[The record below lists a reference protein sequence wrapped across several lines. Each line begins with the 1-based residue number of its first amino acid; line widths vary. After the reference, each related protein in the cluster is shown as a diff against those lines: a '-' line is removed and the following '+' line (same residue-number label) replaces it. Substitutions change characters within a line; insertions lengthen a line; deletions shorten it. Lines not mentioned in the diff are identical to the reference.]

1 METEVGGAVG
11 WDSSR
16 CQGQRLSEG
25 VLVLGVQ
32 RGVIETRNRIS
43 QVFKQFKELKPLK
56 GRRWRGLEAVREGSV
71 GGADGQNHRTAASS
85 SRQTQISAS
94 RLERPMKNSW
104 RWSITLSRC

>member
-1 METEVGGAVG
+1 MG

-43 QVFKQFKELKPLK
+43 QVFKQFKELTPLK
-56 GRRWRGLEAVREGSV
+56 GRRWRRV
-71 GGADGQNHRTAASS
+71 GGGEGGVGVGTDGQNHRTAASS
-85 SRQTQISAS
+85 SRQTR
-94 RLERPMKNSW
+94 RLEHPMKNSW

>member
-1 METEVGGAVG
+1 MEAEVGGGAVG
-11 WDSSR
+11 SDSSR

-56 GRRWRGLEAVREGSV
+56 GQRWRGV
-71 GGADGQNHRTAASS
+71 GGGKGGGAPTVRTIERLLHLLGRHRYPPAALNV
-85 SRQTQISAS
+85 A
-94 RLERPMKNSW
+94 
-104 RWSITLSRC
+104 